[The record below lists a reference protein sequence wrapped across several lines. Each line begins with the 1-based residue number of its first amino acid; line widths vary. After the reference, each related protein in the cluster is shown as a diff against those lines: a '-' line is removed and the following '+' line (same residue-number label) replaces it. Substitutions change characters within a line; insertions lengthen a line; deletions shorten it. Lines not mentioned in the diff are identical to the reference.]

1 MFCPING
8 QNWSVLSH
16 DQTIWISNSH
26 TVLFSDKSSV
36 CVSGIR
42 IITVFLFSI
51 FFSFK
56 FPFVL
61 SRSYPRKKPPR
72 YFPMQLDF
80 VQKRANTSSPLSYPG
95 TPLSSWWTG
104 NRDTLCWVFW
114 PVNGCF
120 ARRMKFNIVFFRIF
134 TSFLEKLGKN
144 WQKKYMFKQYI
155 KRVITGLLWCRI
167 FARSRPAFGCQA
179 VSKNST

>member
-1 MFCPING
+1 MSCIQLVQTCLMLSNGPCFVQLMVKTGLPYHMIRPFEYRTAILFCF
-8 QNWSVLSH
+8 
-16 DQTIWISNSH
+16 QTNP
-26 TVLFSDKSSV
+26 V
-36 CVSGIR
+36 CACP
-42 IITVFLFSI
+42 VFESLLYSCFHF

-120 ARRMKFNIVFFRIF
+120 ARRLLFNIVFF
-134 TSFLEKLGKN
+134 N
-144 WQKKYMFKQYI
+144 Q
-155 KRVITGLLWCRI
+155 
-167 FARSRPAFGCQA
+167 
-179 VSKNST
+179 

>member
-1 MFCPING
+1 MSCIQLVQTCLMLSNGPCFVQLMVKTGLPYHMIRPFEYQTAIPSCFQTNPVCACP
-8 QNWSVLSH
+8 
-16 DQTIWISNSH
+16 
-26 TVLFSDKSSV
+26 
-36 CVSGIR
+36 
-42 IITVFLFSI
+42 VFESLLYSCFHF

-104 NRDTLCWVFW
+104 NRGHSMSSILTSEWLLCTPFAVQYCLFQ
-114 PVNGCF
+114 PVDL
-120 ARRMKFNIVFFRIF
+120 RIF
-134 TSFLEKLGKN
+134 
-144 WQKKYMFKQYI
+144 
-155 KRVITGLLWCRI
+155 
-167 FARSRPAFGCQA
+167 
-179 VSKNST
+179 